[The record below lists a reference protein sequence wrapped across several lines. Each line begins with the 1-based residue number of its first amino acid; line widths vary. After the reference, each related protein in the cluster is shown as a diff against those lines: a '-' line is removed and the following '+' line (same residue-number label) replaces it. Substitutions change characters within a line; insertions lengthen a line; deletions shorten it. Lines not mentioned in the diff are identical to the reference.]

1 MLRSAE
7 VMHTTVGDID
17 LAYNTLGE
25 PSDPP
30 VVLISGLGAQLI
42 GWDGAFCQQLV
53 DRGLFVIR
61 FDNRDV
67 GLSSHLA
74 DRPTSD
80 PLAEAAGAASA
91 ASYTLAQM
99 AADTAGLIDNLGLGS
114 AHVVGISLGGMIAQ
128 ILAIEHP
135 ERVRSLTSI
144 MSTTGHNQVGQ
155 PTDAAR
161 ALFLLP
167 PVITQE
173 GAMDHAVLFNRT
185 VGSPAYP
192 TERDRAARPSGECFR
207 PRVQSARHRTPTDG
221 GHDYTRPNRRPAPA
235 RPADPC
241 HSRRRGPGHCR
252 ERRAGDRRSDSRSG
266 AGRYRRH
273 GSRPAPTAVAHRSRA
288 HCRIGRPRAAATKI
302 HERLGELDVEASK
315 FAHGPCVLLLPRCP
329 YRTCLADSSAVE
341 APSTGPDECRWR
353 VG

>member
-1 MLRSAE
+1 
-7 VMHTTVGDID
+7 MHTTVDNID
-17 LAYNTLGE
+17 VAYNTLGE
-25 PSDPP
+25 ATDPP

-42 GWDGAFCQQLV
+42 AWDDDFCEELV

-74 DRPTSD
+74 DRPASD
-80 PLAEAAGAASA
+80 PSAETAGAAPA

-144 MSTTGHNQVGQ
+144 MSTTGNDQVR

-167 PVITQE
+167 PVSTPE
-173 GAMDHAVLFNRT
+173 GAMDRAVLFNRT

-192 TERDRAARPSGECFR
+192 TDETELRDRAARAFDRAFNPQGVVRQLAAAMTTPDRTEDLRRLDLPTLVIHGADDPVITVRGGQATVAAIPGAELVVIDGMGHDLPRPLWPTVAERIAALVARTQQQR
-207 PRVQSARHRTPTDG
+207 PRSTSTSA
-221 GHDYTRPNRRPAPA
+221 
-235 RPADPC
+235 
-241 HSRRRGPGHCR
+241 S
-252 ERRAGDRRSDSRSG
+252 
-266 AGRYRRH
+266 
-273 GSRPAPTAVAHRSRA
+273 
-288 HCRIGRPRAAATKI
+288 
-302 HERLGELDVEASK
+302 
-315 FAHGPCVLLLPRCP
+315 
-329 YRTCLADSSAVE
+329 
-341 APSTGPDECRWR
+341 
-353 VG
+353 

>member
-1 MLRSAE
+1 
-7 VMHTTVGDID
+7 MHTTVGDID

-192 TERDRAARPSGECFR
+192 TEETELRDRAVSAFDRAFNPQGIARQLTAAMTTPDRTEDLRRLDLPTLVIHGAEDPVIAVSGGQATAEAIPGAELVVIDGMGHDLPRPLWPTVAERIAALVARAQQR
-207 PRVQSARHRTPTDG
+207 PRSTSA
-221 GHDYTRPNRRPAPA
+221 
-235 RPADPC
+235 
-241 HSRRRGPGHCR
+241 S
-252 ERRAGDRRSDSRSG
+252 
-266 AGRYRRH
+266 
-273 GSRPAPTAVAHRSRA
+273 
-288 HCRIGRPRAAATKI
+288 
-302 HERLGELDVEASK
+302 AS
-315 FAHGPCVLLLPRCP
+315 
-329 YRTCLADSSAVE
+329 
-341 APSTGPDECRWR
+341 
-353 VG
+353 

>member
-7 VMHTTVGDID
+7 VMHTAVGDID
-17 LAYNTLGE
+17 VAYNTLGE
-25 PSDPP
+25 ATDPP

-42 GWDGAFCQQLV
+42 AWDDAFCQELV

-74 DRPTSD
+74 DRPKSD
-80 PLAEAAGAASA
+80 PSAETDGAAPE

-128 ILAIEHP
+128 ILAIEQP

-144 MSTTGHNQVGQ
+144 MSTTGHDQVGQ

-167 PVITQE
+167 PVSTRE
-173 GAMDHAVLFNRT
+173 GAMDRAVLFNGT

-192 TERDRAARPSGECFR
+192 TEETELRDRAVRAFDRSFNPQGVARQLAAAMTTPDRTEDLRRLDLPTLVIHGAEDPLIAVSSGQATAAAIAGAELVVIDSMGHDLPRPLWPTVAERIAALVARAQQR
-207 PRVQSARHRTPTDG
+207 PRSTSTSA
-221 GHDYTRPNRRPAPA
+221 
-235 RPADPC
+235 
-241 HSRRRGPGHCR
+241 S
-252 ERRAGDRRSDSRSG
+252 
-266 AGRYRRH
+266 
-273 GSRPAPTAVAHRSRA
+273 
-288 HCRIGRPRAAATKI
+288 
-302 HERLGELDVEASK
+302 
-315 FAHGPCVLLLPRCP
+315 
-329 YRTCLADSSAVE
+329 
-341 APSTGPDECRWR
+341 
-353 VG
+353 